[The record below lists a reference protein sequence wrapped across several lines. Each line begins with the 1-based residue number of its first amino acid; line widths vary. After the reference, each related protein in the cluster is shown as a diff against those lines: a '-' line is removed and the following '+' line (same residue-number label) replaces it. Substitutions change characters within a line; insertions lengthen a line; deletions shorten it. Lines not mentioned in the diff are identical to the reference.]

1 MYIPHSL
8 DKTQANEIHYVMG
21 HNNNMLLDMLPVIIV
36 VASAFMLTIA
46 LYTTSIICQQ
56 EQLQKKG
63 WQILFAL
70 VLFFIIGYLAI
81 AYLFFQDPNTP
92 HKFLISMLLFAG
104 SIFVILVTTMSH
116 RSISEV
122 KQLALKERKRARH
135 DQLTNLPNRTV
146 LYERIKQAI
155 KISDQSTKPTAIL
168 LMDLDRFKEINDTLG
183 HHYGDALLK
192 LVAPRLLNAVRKTD
206 TVCRLG
212 GDEFAVVLPG
222 AGIAQASNISLTI
235 ATQMEQSF
243 LINGHSLNV
252 GISIG
257 ISLYPEHGNN
267 SETLMKCADIA
278 MYIAKRANIYYEV
291 YDQAKDKHTVN
302 RLALTGEILSA
313 IQNNQFILHYQ
324 PIINIK
330 NRQVRGVE
338 ALIRWQHPEHGI
350 IYPHDFIELAEQSGL
365 IKPLTHWVLESAI
378 QQAAQWQIEG
388 LDFSVSVNL
397 STKNLQDAHLSEQ
410 IYQTLKKWKVSPN
423 KLRLEITESSMM
435 QNPTH
440 AFEVILKLHALGI
453 HLSID
458 DFGTGYSSL
467 SYLKQIPTSE
477 LKIDKSFVMDMLHD
491 ENDAIIVRSTI
502 DLAHNMGRT
511 VLAEGVENKDIL
523 DLLEILRCDHA
534 QGIYI
539 CKPLPADELPHWLKQ
554 SSWKMPNESSQV
566 LSN

>member
-1 MYIPHSL
+1 
-8 DKTQANEIHYVMG
+8 
-21 HNNNMLLDMLPVIIV
+21 MLLEMLPVITV
-36 VASAFMLTIA
+36 VTAAIMLAIA

-56 EQLQKKG
+56 AQLQKTG
-63 WQILFAL
+63 WQILFVL
-70 VLFFIIGYLAI
+70 ILFFIAGYLAI
-81 AYLFFQDPNTP
+81 AYLFLQNLNAP
-92 HKFLISMLLFAG
+92 HELLISMLLFAG
-104 SIFVILVTTMSH
+104 SIFVLLVTTMSH

-122 KQLALKERKRARH
+122 KQLALEERKRARH
-135 DQLTNLPNRTV
+135 DQLTNLPNRTL

-155 KISDQSTKPTAIL
+155 KSSDQSAKPATIL

-235 ATQMEQSF
+235 ATEMEQSF
-243 LINGHSLNV
+243 LINGHRLNV

-257 ISLYPEHGNN
+257 ISLYPDHGNN
-267 SETLMKCADIA
+267 TETLMKCADIA
-278 MYIAKRANIYYEV
+278 MYIAKRANISYEI
-291 YDQAKDKHTVN
+291 YDQKKDKHTIN

-313 IQNNQFILHYQ
+313 IHNNHFTLHYQ

-330 NRQVRGVE
+330 NHQVCGVE
-338 ALIRWQHPEHGI
+338 ALIRWQHHEHGL
-350 IYPHDFIELAEQSGL
+350 IYPNDFIELAEQSGL
-365 IKPLTHWVLESAI
+365 IKPLTQWVLENAI
-378 QQAAQWQIEG
+378 QQIAQWQAEG

-397 STKNLQDAHLSEQ
+397 SAKNLQDANLSEQ
-410 IYQTLKKWKVSPN
+410 VYQILKKWKVTPN
-423 KLRLEITESSMM
+423 KLTLEITESSMM
-435 QNPTH
+435 QNPKH
-440 AFEVILKLHALGI
+440 AFEVILKLRALGI

-458 DFGTGYSSL
+458 DFGTGFSSL
-467 SYLKQIPTSE
+467 SYLKQIPTGE

-511 VLAEGVENKDIL
+511 VLAEGVESKDIL
-523 DLLEILRCDHA
+523 DLLEILGCDLA
-534 QGIYI
+534 QGFYI
-539 CKPLPADELPHWLKQ
+539 CKPLPANEVYHWLKKTA
-554 SSWKMPNESSQV
+554 WKMPGESSQV
-566 LSN
+566 LSD